1 VIENQ
6 TAPRLIPS
14 LAESESSLLTG
25 SDLPQSRHDFAQIP
39 IRLNTGIA
47 LQAKLALNKPGD
59 EYEQEADRVAEQV
72 MRMPEP
78 QLLRPGTPNTMSTF
92 SGPQLAPAISSP
104 RTTSPGVSGHPMHR
118 LHRSAGNS
126 AVSGVIQRKL
136 QIGAPDTPE
145 EREADRVAEQIMRM
159 PDGAGPVAIG
169 SSASVLHRKCAACSE
184 EEEEIH
190 RSATGAGPGTAPPI
204 VNEVLSQPG
213 QPLPKSTRDFFEP
226 RLGADLSGVRIHT
239 DNQAAL
245 SAEAIGA
252 RAYTMGSH
260 IAFGSGEMPS
270 GLLLAHELA
279 HVSTQSEAGAVLHR
293 QATADAQKE
302 KNDPRGCGVGTENPD
317 CTPCFPETKDGKR
330 ICGPPSSN
338 VTFSEPCTALPRRLA
353 LLLQEKLMKYFPLF
367 MAAATRCF
375 DVRHVW
381 FSYLSGS
388 SKAYSFNESDCVGVS
403 AKKDPKGAQMA
414 AEAAQKAFNAVKN
427 RLPALL
433 PADNGQSH
441 NLVVGTLSLSDA
453 LGIKGKD
460 PLTHPEIEYKGIPWN
475 AAAVLA
481 GGVGKN
487 GLGSDIFGDDDR
499 ELGGTVTIS
508 ILPTDRQTGTRQV
521 SLRYEPTI
529 YVKDTV
535 DFCPGNLGAGFP
547 GQQAAITLS
556 RLEAS
561 GVARD
566 VPIEIRYKLDEL
578 TETQFILPNQTPGP
592 KPAPVPEPTP
602 TPSPAPQRLPTEW
615 IVQPGDY
622 LIKIAERFYADGDQ
636 WSRIYD
642 ANRGVIGTNPN
653 LIIPGQRLV
662 IPE

>member
-1 VIENQ
+1 MRASARVSNASQPTAIFGSSLARPYRTTYADRSDSLLNQQRVIENQ

-25 SDLPQSRHDFAQIP
+25 SDLPQSRQDFAQIP

-47 LQAKLALNKPGD
+47 LQAKLAINKPGD

-78 QLLRPGTPNTMSTF
+78 QLFRPGTPNTMSTF
-92 SGPQLAPAISSP
+92 SGSQLAPAISSP

-260 IAFGSGEMPS
+260 IAFGSGAYAPQS
-270 GLLLAHELA
+270 QAGRSLLAHELA
-279 HVSTQSEAGAVLHR
+279 HTLQQSSQGRIKRGSSRTPRVGRFDNVLRRQRLFGRDFIKTGDCSVPEYADLWVKVETAKKVVDSLGGCQESDDCERNAFKIAAFAAEIAAREAMNVKCFKGGDKNHEKQVE
-293 QATADAQKE
+293 QKKTAQEKCRDLFNDLTCSPELVTSKE
-302 KNDPRGCGVGTENPD
+302 VVVAG
-317 CTPCFPETKDGKR
+317 
-330 ICGPPSSN
+330 I
-338 VTFSEPCTALPRRLA
+338 RRLLTILMVASAAIVIVAAIMA
-353 LLLQEKLMKYFPLF
+353 LIAAIINLVQLIIGAIAASAGGTAMTI
-367 MAAATRCF
+367 AAATII
-375 DVRHVW
+375 
-381 FSYLSGS
+381 
-388 SKAYSFNESDCVGVS
+388 
-403 AKKDPKGAQMA
+403 
-414 AEAAQKAFNAVKN
+414 
-427 RLPALL
+427 ALL
-433 PADNGQSH
+433 VY
-441 NLVVGTLSLSDA
+441 LR
-453 LGIKGKD
+453 
-460 PLTHPEIEYKGIPWN
+460 
-475 AAAVLA
+475 
-481 GGVGKN
+481 
-487 GLGSDIFGDDDR
+487 DR
-499 ELGGTVTIS
+499 LGGG
-508 ILPTDRQTGTRQV
+508 P
-521 SLRYEPTI
+521 P
-529 YVKDTV
+529 
-535 DFCPGNLGAGFP
+535 
-547 GQQAAITLS
+547 
-556 RLEAS
+556 
-561 GVARD
+561 D
-566 VPIEIRYKLDEL
+566 V
-578 TETQFILPNQTPGP
+578 
-592 KPAPVPEPTP
+592 
-602 TPSPAPQRLPTEW
+602 
-615 IVQPGDY
+615 
-622 LIKIAERFYADGDQ
+622 
-636 WSRIYD
+636 
-642 ANRGVIGTNPN
+642 
-653 LIIPGQRLV
+653 
-662 IPE
+662 